1 MLKDPI
7 TILYDNFDQ
16 KIGSPQDL
24 QKLIENP
31 EGIEIDKAVEI
42 PQKVEEAPLP
52 KTAPS
57 TVNASKV
64 KSEEPAIFVPT
75 PKPKAAGLPA
85 NVDLFSNNYMPIK
98 ALNTFTRDWV
108 IKARVA
114 NRSEL
119 RTTQKG
125 GQLLKIELVDSY
137 GTQIEGTFFND
148 SAKKY
153 SPLLEKNKIYLFSN
167 GMIKMA
173 NKKFSS
179 LKNDFC
185 IIFEKLS
192 DIQEANDDGTITNQA
207 FDFCQISEIPDIM
220 PMKTIDV
227 VGVISLL
234 GDKEEINLKNGTT
247 KMRRQ
252 IQLVDDSEK
261 SVSLTF
267 WGEELCSRDDLTLGD
282 VLAVKAGRVS
292 EFGGRSL
299 NCSHDHASLYRMN
312 ELKENPEAIKIQTWR
327 KRILDQNTGDIETA
341 FEGYECLTVKP

>member
-1 MLKDPI
+1 
-7 TILYDNFDQ
+7 
-16 KIGSPQDL
+16 
-24 QKLIENP
+24 
-31 EGIEIDKAVEI
+31 
-42 PQKVEEAPLP
+42 
-52 KTAPS
+52 
-57 TVNASKV
+57 
-64 KSEEPAIFVPT
+64 
-75 PKPKAAGLPA
+75 
-85 NVDLFSNNYMPIK
+85 
-98 ALNTFTRDWV
+98 
-108 IKARVA
+108 
-114 NRSEL
+114 
-119 RTTQKG
+119 
-125 GQLLKIELVDSY
+125 
-137 GTQIEGTFFND
+137 
-148 SAKKY
+148 
-153 SPLLEKNKIYLFSN
+153 
-167 GMIKMA
+167 
-173 NKKFSS
+173 